1 MQTKHI
7 LIALIA
13 LFMVACSVSESEP
26 ENLINVSYPIKLAEN
41 NGCYVYITAKGEA
54 PAIYMTVERK
64 PSDQLM
70 SFTWSINGDIEK
82 PHNHK
87 ETLAK
92 TWDTDEIVSSCKDV
106 FEATFINKGNIT
118 VSLNTEYRSGKT
130 YTQTLIYHNNGN
142 Y

>member
-7 LIALIA
+7 LIALVA
-13 LFMVACSVSESEP
+13 LILVACSVSESEP

-70 SFTWSINGDIEK
+70 SFSWFINGNIEK

-106 FEATFINKGNIT
+106 YEASFINKGEIT
-118 VSLNTEYRSGKT
+118 VSLKTEYKSGKI
-130 YTQTLIYHNNGN
+130 YTQTLKYLNNGN